1 MEETLS
7 AAKKITPGRKSKKA
21 QLAEVVPI
29 QEKTEVLPEEPV
41 EMPEEPAV
49 DLSGLA
55 QSLTRPQGL
64 TDAEVEARLAPA
76 PEAAGTPESGGA
88 QCPPEPG
95 TGTAGRD
102 MSRIALFLS
111 AAAIILLLGFFL
123 HLNRNLK
130 ALTMQVQDLS
140 AIKSTVT
147 TLDTKIGTMETKVAD
162 LETLPA
168 KTRAALLSSIL
179 QEMSQK
185 TSYMSTQL
193 ESPEQQDK
201 LMRAKELIQ
210 QVQTELNAGN

>member
-1 MEETLS
+1 MLFRSE
-7 AAKKITPGRKSKKA
+7 I
-21 QLAEVVPI
+21 
-29 QEKTEVLPEEPV
+29 LPEEPV

-64 TDAEVEARLAPA
+64 TDAEVEARLAYA
-76 PEAAGTPESGGA
+76 PEAADMPESGDA
-88 QCPPEPG
+88 PCPPEPE
-95 TGTAGRD
+95 TGAAGRD
-102 MSRIALFLS
+102 MSRIALFFS

-162 LETLPA
+162 LEALPA

-201 LMRAKELIQ
+201 LMRAKEQIGRAH
-210 QVQTELNAGN
+210 V

>member
-1 MEETLS
+1 
-7 AAKKITPGRKSKKA
+7 
-21 QLAEVVPI
+21 
-29 QEKTEVLPEEPV
+29 
-41 EMPEEPAV
+41 
-49 DLSGLA
+49 
-55 QSLTRPQGL
+55 
-64 TDAEVEARLAPA
+64 
-76 PEAAGTPESGGA
+76 
-88 QCPPEPG
+88 
-95 TGTAGRD
+95 
-102 MSRIALFLS
+102 MSRIALFFS

-162 LETLPA
+162 LEALPA